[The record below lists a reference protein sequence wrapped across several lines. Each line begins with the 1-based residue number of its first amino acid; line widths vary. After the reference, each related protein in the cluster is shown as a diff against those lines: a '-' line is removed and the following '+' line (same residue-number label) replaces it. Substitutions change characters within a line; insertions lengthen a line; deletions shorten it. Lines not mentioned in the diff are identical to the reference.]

1 MLEQKGPCLTFYSA
15 CSLLRT
21 SPYYCL
27 CLLPPLH
34 FTLLL
39 PPPSLTLCP
48 TIACSL
54 LRTLPCYLH
63 VPSHFVLLFQPK
75 YCCRSLPLVLLLIPS
90 HFTLLL
96 AWCELVFPCFSMFCN
111 LRNLEQTWSFKLFQ
125 LGKFSFNLILLFFLW
140 VSKLFCWVQTNCFVF
155 FYVFLL
161 NSILY
166 HFFLFLFCFVLFCFF
181 IFEFFITLVSLC
193 VYF

>member
-39 PPPSLTLCP
+39 PLPSLTLCP

-54 LRTLPCYLH
+54 LHTLPCYLH

-75 YCCRSLPLVLLLIPS
+75 YCCCSLPLVLLLIPS
-90 HFTLLL
+90 RFTLLL
-96 AWCELVFPCFSMFCN
+96 AWCELVFPWFSMLCK

-125 LGKFSFNLILLFFLW
+125 LGKFSFNLILFFFLW
-140 VSKLFCWVQTNCFVF
+140 VSKFFVE
-155 FYVFLL
+155 YKQ
-161 NSILY
+161 I
-166 HFFLFLFCFVLFCFF
+166 VLCFF
-181 IFEFFITLVSLC
+181 MFF
-193 VYF
+193 F